1 MFGIGT
7 QELLVILLI
16 ILVLFGAKKIPEM
29 MRGLGRG
36 IQEFKQASSEVVN
49 EVQSLGEESPDESDS
64 SETPVG

>member
-1 MFGIGT
+1 MCGIGT

-36 IQEFKQASSEVVN
+36 IQEFKQASREVVN

-64 SETPVG
+64 SDTPVG

>member
-49 EVQSLGEESPDESDS
+49 EVQSLGEESPDESDRS
-64 SETPVG
+64 DTPVG

>member
-36 IQEFKQASSEVVN
+36 MQEFKQASSEVVN

-64 SETPVG
+64 SDTPVG